1 MFIQTILQ
9 TILRR
14 KKNAALTQNGPSTQK
29 PSPLVQRVLSEMKKH
44 SQTKEKMQATPPGS
58 NPKDPQ

>member
-9 TILRR
+9 SILRR
-14 KKNAALTQNGPSTQK
+14 KKTAASAQVGPTAQK

-44 SQTKEKMQATPPGS
+44 SQTKEKTQATPPGS

>member
-14 KKNAALTQNGPSTQK
+14 KKNAASAKVGPTPQK

-44 SQTKEKMQATPPGS
+44 SQTKEKMQATPPSS